1 MNNSESMLNE
11 LIKGIGMTTELWMIT
26 YGSFKKQKLSDE
38 EAIEHTKAC
47 LACAWRSDDKEE
59 ILSTLDTEHKVVELT
74 VFSLDDSRIVC
85 LCLTL

>member
-47 LACAWRSDDKEE
+47 MSVILHEMMAAGKEKE
-59 ILSTLDTEHKVVELT
+59 NDQS
-74 VFSLDDSRIVC
+74 
-85 LCLTL
+85 